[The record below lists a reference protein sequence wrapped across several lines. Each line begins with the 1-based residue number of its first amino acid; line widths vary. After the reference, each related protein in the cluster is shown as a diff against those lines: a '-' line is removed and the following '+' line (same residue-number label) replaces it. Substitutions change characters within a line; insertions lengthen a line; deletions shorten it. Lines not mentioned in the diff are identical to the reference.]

1 MYKIEHIK
9 DSRYNHVKLVNTNN
23 KSHAKISL
31 HDGASLQELFLN
43 NTVVI
48 GDLSPL
54 QYADTYAS
62 SILFPFANRVKDGI
76 YSFNE
81 KEYQL
86 DINKK
91 EENNALHGLVY
102 DKTFKILN
110 ESVTENEASVKL
122 EYEELNE
129 SQGFPYTYIIQLE
142 YTLKSDGLKLNVI
155 VKNTDSRT
163 FPFTLG
169 WHPYFI
175 SDNLY
180 ESKLN
185 FNSNKKLVL
194 NERMIT
200 IAIEDFDDNKTFE
213 IKDKKLDDC
222 FLLNANTIRFTT
234 PSYDLEMSASSSE
247 TFLQLY
253 TPPKA
258 NTIAIEPT
266 TGVSDSFNNKIGL
279 QLLDSGETYSIDWE
293 IKYKKNGPHI
303 LNRNLFGNVGH

>member
-1 MYKIEHIK
+1 MYKIELIK
-9 DSRYNHVKLVNTNN
+9 DSPFNHVKLVNTNN
-23 KSHAKISL
+23 NSYAKLSL
-31 HDGASLQELFLN
+31 NNGASLQELVIN
-43 NTVVI
+43 NTVI
-48 GDLSPL
+48 IEDLSPL
-54 QYADTYAS
+54 EYTDTYAS

-81 KEYQL
+81 KDYQL
-86 DINKK
+86 DINEKK
-91 EENNALHGLVY
+91 KNNALHGLVY
-102 DKTFKILN
+102 NKTFKILN
-110 ESVTENEASVKL
+110 HSATANEASITL

-142 YTLKSDGLKLNVI
+142 YTLKNDGLKLNVK
-155 VKNTDSRT
+155 VKNTDSKT
-163 FPFTLG
+163 FPFTIG

-180 ESKLN
+180 ESNLK

-200 IAIEDFDDNKTFE
+200 TGIEDFDTNKTFE

-222 FLLNANTIRFTT
+222 FLLNTNIIRFTT
-234 PSYDLEMSASSSE
+234 PSYDLEISASSNE

-253 TPPKA
+253 TPPRA

-279 QLLDSGETYSIDWE
+279 QLLESGKTYSIDWD
-293 IKYKKNGPHI
+293 IKFKKKN
-303 LNRNLFGNVGH
+303 